1 MSTITLLCIALAG
14 VIMLLLLVIKAK
26 VQPFVALLLV
36 SLLVALAA
44 GIPAGEVGKV
54 MIAGMGGVLGSV
66 TIIIGL
72 GAMLG
77 RMIEHSGGAE
87 SLANYF
93 SRKLGDKRTIA
104 ALTLAAF
111 FLGIPVF
118 FDVGFII
125 LAPIIYGFAK
135 VAKISPLKFGLP
147 VAGIMLTVHVA
158 VPPHPGPVAAAGLL
172 HADIGWLT
180 IIGIAISIPVGVV
193 GYFAAKIINKR
204 QYAMSVEVLEQM
216 QLAPASEEGA
226 TKLSDK
232 INPPGV
238 ALVTSLI
245 VIPIAIIM
253 AGTVSATLMPPS
265 HPLLGTLQLI
275 GSPMVAL
282 MIALVLAFWLLALR
296 RGWSLQHTSDIMG
309 SALPTAA
316 VVILVTGA
324 GGVFGKVLVE
334 SGVGKALAN
343 MLQMIDLPLLPA
355 AFIISLALRASQG
368 SATVAILTTGG
379 LLSEA
384 VMGLN
389 PIQCVLVT
397 LAACFGG
404 LGASHINDSGF
415 WIVTKYLVND
425 HSRFYR
431 ILNYLVRMGGNLTL
445 IKRSDGHRTF
455 LFSAYLPPA
464 AAGCSAP
471 LAHHQYLSASCGT
484 LPGNVRDWCGVAVR
498 YRARYKGNAG
508 TDIPSRHL
516 SPAISP
522 SLQSVHRHN
531 VDKSSCSPY
540 LRAASIVVSFSAQ
553 ALVSGKSTT
562 GWL

>member
-180 IIGIAISIPVGVV
+180 IIGITISIPVGIV
-193 GYFAAKIINKR
+193 GYFAAKIINTR

-415 WIVTKYLVND
+415 WIVTKYLGLSVAD
-425 HSRFYR
+425 GLKTWTVLTT
-431 ILNYLVRMGGNLTL
+431 ILGFTGFL
-445 IKRSDGHRTF
+445 IT
-455 LFSAYLPPA
+455 
-464 AAGCSAP
+464 
-471 LAHHQYLSASCGT
+471 
-484 LPGNVRDWCGVAVR
+484 WCVWAV
-498 YRARYKGNAG
+498 
-508 TDIPSRHL
+508 I
-516 SPAISP
+516 
-522 SLQSVHRHN
+522 
-531 VDKSSCSPY
+531 
-540 LRAASIVVSFSAQ
+540 
-553 ALVSGKSTT
+553 
-562 GWL
+562 

>member
-324 GGVFGKVLVE
+324 GVVFGKVLVE

-415 WIVTKYLVND
+415 WIVTKYLGLSVAD
-425 HSRFYR
+425 GLKTWTVLTT
-431 ILNYLVRMGGNLTL
+431 ILGFTGFL
-445 IKRSDGHRTF
+445 IT
-455 LFSAYLPPA
+455 
-464 AAGCSAP
+464 
-471 LAHHQYLSASCGT
+471 
-484 LPGNVRDWCGVAVR
+484 WCVWAV
-498 YRARYKGNAG
+498 
-508 TDIPSRHL
+508 I
-516 SPAISP
+516 
-522 SLQSVHRHN
+522 
-531 VDKSSCSPY
+531 
-540 LRAASIVVSFSAQ
+540 
-553 ALVSGKSTT
+553 
-562 GWL
+562 

>member
-355 AFIISLALRASQG
+355 ALIISLALRASQG

-415 WIVTKYLVND
+415 WIVTKYLGLSVAD
-425 HSRFYR
+425 GLKTWTVLTT
-431 ILNYLVRMGGNLTL
+431 ILGFTGFL
-445 IKRSDGHRTF
+445 IT
-455 LFSAYLPPA
+455 
-464 AAGCSAP
+464 
-471 LAHHQYLSASCGT
+471 
-484 LPGNVRDWCGVAVR
+484 WCVWAV
-498 YRARYKGNAG
+498 
-508 TDIPSRHL
+508 I
-516 SPAISP
+516 
-522 SLQSVHRHN
+522 
-531 VDKSSCSPY
+531 
-540 LRAASIVVSFSAQ
+540 
-553 ALVSGKSTT
+553 
-562 GWL
+562 

>member
-324 GGVFGKVLVE
+324 GGVLGKVLVE

-415 WIVTKYLVND
+415 WIVTKYLGLSVAD
-425 HSRFYR
+425 GLKTWTVLTT
-431 ILNYLVRMGGNLTL
+431 ILGFTGFL
-445 IKRSDGHRTF
+445 IT
-455 LFSAYLPPA
+455 
-464 AAGCSAP
+464 
-471 LAHHQYLSASCGT
+471 
-484 LPGNVRDWCGVAVR
+484 WCVWAV
-498 YRARYKGNAG
+498 
-508 TDIPSRHL
+508 I
-516 SPAISP
+516 
-522 SLQSVHRHN
+522 
-531 VDKSSCSPY
+531 
-540 LRAASIVVSFSAQ
+540 
-553 ALVSGKSTT
+553 
-562 GWL
+562 

>member
-54 MIAGMGGVLGSV
+54 MIAGIGGVLGSV

-104 ALTLAAF
+104 TLTLAAF

-324 GGVFGKVLVE
+324 GGVFDKVLVE

-415 WIVTKYLVND
+415 WIVTKYLGLSVAD
-425 HSRFYR
+425 GLKTWTVLTT
-431 ILNYLVRMGGNLTL
+431 ILGFTGFL
-445 IKRSDGHRTF
+445 IT
-455 LFSAYLPPA
+455 
-464 AAGCSAP
+464 
-471 LAHHQYLSASCGT
+471 
-484 LPGNVRDWCGVAVR
+484 WCVWAV
-498 YRARYKGNAG
+498 
-508 TDIPSRHL
+508 I
-516 SPAISP
+516 
-522 SLQSVHRHN
+522 
-531 VDKSSCSPY
+531 
-540 LRAASIVVSFSAQ
+540 
-553 ALVSGKSTT
+553 
-562 GWL
+562 

>member
-389 PIQCVLVT
+389 PIQYVLVT

-415 WIVTKYLVND
+415 WIVTKYLGLSVAD
-425 HSRFYR
+425 GLKTWTVLTT
-431 ILNYLVRMGGNLTL
+431 ILGFTGFL
-445 IKRSDGHRTF
+445 IT
-455 LFSAYLPPA
+455 
-464 AAGCSAP
+464 
-471 LAHHQYLSASCGT
+471 
-484 LPGNVRDWCGVAVR
+484 WCVWAV
-498 YRARYKGNAG
+498 
-508 TDIPSRHL
+508 I
-516 SPAISP
+516 
-522 SLQSVHRHN
+522 
-531 VDKSSCSPY
+531 
-540 LRAASIVVSFSAQ
+540 
-553 ALVSGKSTT
+553 
-562 GWL
+562 

>member
-324 GGVFGKVLVE
+324 RGVFGKVLVE

-415 WIVTKYLVND
+415 WIVTKYLGLSVAD
-425 HSRFYR
+425 GLKTWTVLTT
-431 ILNYLVRMGGNLTL
+431 ILGFTGFL
-445 IKRSDGHRTF
+445 IT
-455 LFSAYLPPA
+455 
-464 AAGCSAP
+464 
-471 LAHHQYLSASCGT
+471 
-484 LPGNVRDWCGVAVR
+484 WCVWAV
-498 YRARYKGNAG
+498 
-508 TDIPSRHL
+508 I
-516 SPAISP
+516 
-522 SLQSVHRHN
+522 
-531 VDKSSCSPY
+531 
-540 LRAASIVVSFSAQ
+540 
-553 ALVSGKSTT
+553 
-562 GWL
+562 

>member
-180 IIGIAISIPVGVV
+180 IIGIAISIPVGIV

-216 QLAPASEEGA
+216 QLAPASEGNA

-253 AGTVSATLMPPS
+253 AGTVSATLMPAS
-265 HPLLGTLQLI
+265 HPLLGTLQLL

-384 VMGLN
+384 VVGLN

-415 WIVTKYLVND
+415 WIVTKYLGLSVAD
-425 HSRFYR
+425 GLKTWTMLTT
-431 ILNYLVRMGGNLTL
+431 ILGFTGFL
-445 IKRSDGHRTF
+445 IT
-455 LFSAYLPPA
+455 
-464 AAGCSAP
+464 
-471 LAHHQYLSASCGT
+471 
-484 LPGNVRDWCGVAVR
+484 WCVWAV
-498 YRARYKGNAG
+498 
-508 TDIPSRHL
+508 I
-516 SPAISP
+516 
-522 SLQSVHRHN
+522 
-531 VDKSSCSPY
+531 
-540 LRAASIVVSFSAQ
+540 
-553 ALVSGKSTT
+553 
-562 GWL
+562 

>member
-158 VPPHPGPVAAAGLL
+158 VPPHPDPVAAAGLL

-180 IIGIAISIPVGVV
+180 IIGIAISIPVGIV
-193 GYFAAKIINKR
+193 GYFAAKIINKH

-238 ALVTSLI
+238 ALVTLLI

-415 WIVTKYLVND
+415 WIVTKYLGLSVAD
-425 HSRFYR
+425 GLKTWTVLTT
-431 ILNYLVRMGGNLTL
+431 ILGFTGFL
-445 IKRSDGHRTF
+445 IT
-455 LFSAYLPPA
+455 
-464 AAGCSAP
+464 
-471 LAHHQYLSASCGT
+471 
-484 LPGNVRDWCGVAVR
+484 WCVWAV
-498 YRARYKGNAG
+498 
-508 TDIPSRHL
+508 I
-516 SPAISP
+516 
-522 SLQSVHRHN
+522 
-531 VDKSSCSPY
+531 
-540 LRAASIVVSFSAQ
+540 
-553 ALVSGKSTT
+553 
-562 GWL
+562 

>member
-172 HADIGWLT
+172 HEDIGWLT
-180 IIGIAISIPVGVV
+180 IIGIAISIPVGIV
-193 GYFAAKIINKR
+193 GYFAAKIINTR

-334 SGVGKALAN
+334 SGGGKALAN

-415 WIVTKYLVND
+415 WIVTKYLGLSVAD
-425 HSRFYR
+425 GLKTWTVLTT
-431 ILNYLVRMGGNLTL
+431 ILGFTGFL
-445 IKRSDGHRTF
+445 IT
-455 LFSAYLPPA
+455 
-464 AAGCSAP
+464 
-471 LAHHQYLSASCGT
+471 
-484 LPGNVRDWCGVAVR
+484 WCVWAV
-498 YRARYKGNAG
+498 
-508 TDIPSRHL
+508 I
-516 SPAISP
+516 
-522 SLQSVHRHN
+522 
-531 VDKSSCSPY
+531 
-540 LRAASIVVSFSAQ
+540 
-553 ALVSGKSTT
+553 
-562 GWL
+562 

>member
-180 IIGIAISIPVGVV
+180 IIGIAISIPVGIV
-193 GYFAAKIINKR
+193 GYFAAKIINTR

-324 GGVFGKVLVE
+324 VGVFGKVLVE

-415 WIVTKYLVND
+415 WIVTKYLGLSVAD
-425 HSRFYR
+425 GLKTWTVLTS
-431 ILNYLVRMGGNLTL
+431 ILGFTGFL
-445 IKRSDGHRTF
+445 IT
-455 LFSAYLPPA
+455 
-464 AAGCSAP
+464 
-471 LAHHQYLSASCGT
+471 
-484 LPGNVRDWCGVAVR
+484 WCVWAV
-498 YRARYKGNAG
+498 
-508 TDIPSRHL
+508 I
-516 SPAISP
+516 
-522 SLQSVHRHN
+522 
-531 VDKSSCSPY
+531 
-540 LRAASIVVSFSAQ
+540 
-553 ALVSGKSTT
+553 
-562 GWL
+562 

>member
-180 IIGIAISIPVGVV
+180 IIGIAISIPVGIV

-282 MIALVLAFWLLALR
+282 MITLVLAFWLLALR

-415 WIVTKYLVND
+415 WIVTKYLGLSVAD
-425 HSRFYR
+425 GLKTWTVLTT
-431 ILNYLVRMGGNLTL
+431 ILGFTGFLITWCVWLV
-445 IKRSDGHRTF
+445 I
-455 LFSAYLPPA
+455 
-464 AAGCSAP
+464 
-471 LAHHQYLSASCGT
+471 
-484 LPGNVRDWCGVAVR
+484 
-498 YRARYKGNAG
+498 
-508 TDIPSRHL
+508 
-516 SPAISP
+516 
-522 SLQSVHRHN
+522 
-531 VDKSSCSPY
+531 
-540 LRAASIVVSFSAQ
+540 
-553 ALVSGKSTT
+553 
-562 GWL
+562 

>member
-180 IIGIAISIPVGVV
+180 IIGIAISIPVGIV
-193 GYFAAKIINKR
+193 GYFAAKIINKH

-355 AFIISLALRASQG
+355 AFIISLALCASQG

-397 LAACFGG
+397 LAACLGG

-415 WIVTKYLVND
+415 WIVTKYLGLSVAD
-425 HSRFYR
+425 GLKTWTVLTT
-431 ILNYLVRMGGNLTL
+431 ILGFTGFL
-445 IKRSDGHRTF
+445 IT
-455 LFSAYLPPA
+455 
-464 AAGCSAP
+464 
-471 LAHHQYLSASCGT
+471 
-484 LPGNVRDWCGVAVR
+484 WCVWAV
-498 YRARYKGNAG
+498 
-508 TDIPSRHL
+508 I
-516 SPAISP
+516 
-522 SLQSVHRHN
+522 
-531 VDKSSCSPY
+531 
-540 LRAASIVVSFSAQ
+540 
-553 ALVSGKSTT
+553 
-562 GWL
+562 

>member
-180 IIGIAISIPVGVV
+180 IIGIAISIPVGIV
-193 GYFAAKIINKR
+193 GYFAAKIINTR

-253 AGTVSATLMPPS
+253 AGTVSATLMSPS

-415 WIVTKYLVND
+415 WIVTKYLGLSVAD
-425 HSRFYR
+425 GLKTWTVLTT
-431 ILNYLVRMGGNLTL
+431 ILGFTGFL
-445 IKRSDGHRTF
+445 IT
-455 LFSAYLPPA
+455 
-464 AAGCSAP
+464 
-471 LAHHQYLSASCGT
+471 
-484 LPGNVRDWCGVAVR
+484 WCVWAV
-498 YRARYKGNAG
+498 
-508 TDIPSRHL
+508 I
-516 SPAISP
+516 
-522 SLQSVHRHN
+522 
-531 VDKSSCSPY
+531 
-540 LRAASIVVSFSAQ
+540 
-553 ALVSGKSTT
+553 
-562 GWL
+562 

>member
-265 HPLLGTLQLI
+265 HPLLVTLQLI

-415 WIVTKYLVND
+415 WIVTKYLGLSVAD
-425 HSRFYR
+425 GLKTWTVLTT
-431 ILNYLVRMGGNLTL
+431 ILGFTGFL
-445 IKRSDGHRTF
+445 IT
-455 LFSAYLPPA
+455 
-464 AAGCSAP
+464 
-471 LAHHQYLSASCGT
+471 
-484 LPGNVRDWCGVAVR
+484 WCVWAV
-498 YRARYKGNAG
+498 
-508 TDIPSRHL
+508 I
-516 SPAISP
+516 
-522 SLQSVHRHN
+522 
-531 VDKSSCSPY
+531 
-540 LRAASIVVSFSAQ
+540 
-553 ALVSGKSTT
+553 
-562 GWL
+562 

>member
-180 IIGIAISIPVGVV
+180 IIGIAISIPVGIV

-216 QLAPASEEGA
+216 QLAPASEGNA

-253 AGTVSATLMPPS
+253 AGTVSATLMPAS
-265 HPLLGTLQLI
+265 HPLLGTLQLL

-379 LLSEA
+379 LLSE
-384 VMGLN
+384 VVVGLN

-415 WIVTKYLVND
+415 WIVTKYLGLSVAD
-425 HSRFYR
+425 GLKTWTVLTT
-431 ILNYLVRMGGNLTL
+431 ILGFTGFL
-445 IKRSDGHRTF
+445 IT
-455 LFSAYLPPA
+455 
-464 AAGCSAP
+464 
-471 LAHHQYLSASCGT
+471 
-484 LPGNVRDWCGVAVR
+484 WCVWAV
-498 YRARYKGNAG
+498 
-508 TDIPSRHL
+508 I
-516 SPAISP
+516 
-522 SLQSVHRHN
+522 
-531 VDKSSCSPY
+531 
-540 LRAASIVVSFSAQ
+540 
-553 ALVSGKSTT
+553 
-562 GWL
+562 

>member
-180 IIGIAISIPVGVV
+180 IIGIAISIPVGIV
-193 GYFAAKIINKR
+193 GHFAAKIINKH

-415 WIVTKYLVND
+415 WIVTKYLGLSVAD
-425 HSRFYR
+425 GLKTWTVLTT
-431 ILNYLVRMGGNLTL
+431 ILGFTGFL
-445 IKRSDGHRTF
+445 IT
-455 LFSAYLPPA
+455 
-464 AAGCSAP
+464 
-471 LAHHQYLSASCGT
+471 
-484 LPGNVRDWCGVAVR
+484 WCVWAV
-498 YRARYKGNAG
+498 
-508 TDIPSRHL
+508 I
-516 SPAISP
+516 
-522 SLQSVHRHN
+522 
-531 VDKSSCSPY
+531 
-540 LRAASIVVSFSAQ
+540 
-553 ALVSGKSTT
+553 
-562 GWL
+562 

>member
-125 LAPIIYGFAK
+125 LTPIIYGFAK

-158 VPPHPGPVAAAGLL
+158 VPPHPGPIAAAGLL

-180 IIGIAISIPVGVV
+180 IIGIAISIPVGIV

-216 QLAPASEEGA
+216 QLAPASEGNA

-253 AGTVSATLMPPS
+253 AGTVSATLMPAS
-265 HPLLGTLQLI
+265 HPLLGMLQLL

-282 MIALVLAFWLLALR
+282 MIALVLAFGLLALR

-384 VMGLN
+384 VVGLN

-415 WIVTKYLVND
+415 WIVTKYLGLSVAD
-425 HSRFYR
+425 GLKTWTVLTT
-431 ILNYLVRMGGNLTL
+431 ILGFTGFL
-445 IKRSDGHRTF
+445 IT
-455 LFSAYLPPA
+455 
-464 AAGCSAP
+464 
-471 LAHHQYLSASCGT
+471 
-484 LPGNVRDWCGVAVR
+484 WCVWAV
-498 YRARYKGNAG
+498 
-508 TDIPSRHL
+508 I
-516 SPAISP
+516 
-522 SLQSVHRHN
+522 
-531 VDKSSCSPY
+531 
-540 LRAASIVVSFSAQ
+540 
-553 ALVSGKSTT
+553 
-562 GWL
+562 